1 MQQLQGLEN
10 VLKIASRHMEL
21 KFDKWKDVNV
31 TSWQREECVKRRLQ
45 TDGYNYIQFGEFC
58 MLLFLLQDDI
68 YLQLYNC
75 NFYLSN

>member
-10 VLKIASRHMEL
+10 VLKIASHHMEL

-45 TDGYNYIQFGEFC
+45 TDGYNYIQYWRILHVIVFIER
-58 MLLFLLQDDI
+58 
-68 YLQLYNC
+68 
-75 NFYLSN
+75 